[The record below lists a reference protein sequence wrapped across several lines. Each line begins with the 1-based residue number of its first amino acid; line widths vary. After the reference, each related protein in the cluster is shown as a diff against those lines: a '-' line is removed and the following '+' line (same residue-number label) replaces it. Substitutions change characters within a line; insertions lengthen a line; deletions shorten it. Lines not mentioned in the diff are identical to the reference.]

1 MHPDRN
7 IAFETFSPIALI
19 DFTDLNA
26 HPIDLT
32 VRRFW
37 GKTGSPDAFLCFEPL
52 QSKVP
57 NATLY
62 LKTMSTFSENFYNFI
77 SGKNWKLSL
86 AELTSY
92 LDARSRSFEVSEFS
106 RTFFTIKTQRPLEVA
121 VIDDLGGTLKVV
133 QVSTFVPTEHVID
146 AFMKNDKQAKKE
158 LKYSFPLEMF
168 ADRMPRAES
177 GKAVFGVSVYW
188 ADPAFRHAAHLAQRY
203 IGSALKDELKEQ
215 DKKARFMGFP
225 RDRDNPQLTSVEVL
239 KQRLIE
245 NHAEVVLSIGKRQ
258 TAIGTTVSVHN
269 PFEFQKRDLD
279 KPVQRKIFGIPPRI
293 AKIMINLTH
302 CTPGKVFLD
311 PFCGVGSI
319 LQEALLA
326 KAKVIGLDINS
337 WCVEAA
343 KRNLDWLT
351 REYAIQ
357 DADYALV
364 QGDAKNI
371 RYKIRDEIDCI
382 ATEPDLGPAL
392 RKIPTAPYAEKI
404 LSDLKPLFNDFLI
417 EAHIVLRE
425 GAYLALVTPYV
436 KTRSGDPATMGIEEI
451 ANNIGFKTVKPFSE
465 VSFVTDASDFP
476 LKDLSCFLDVDD
488 RHKIGR
494 EINIFRKTEH

>member
-1 MHPDRN
+1 M
-7 IAFETFSPIALI
+7 
-19 DFTDLNA
+19 
-26 HPIDLT
+26 DLT
-32 VRRFW
+32 VPWFS
-37 GKTGSPDAFLCFEPL
+37 GKTGLLDAFLCLEPL
-52 QSKVP
+52 QSKVSKR
-57 NATLY
+57 NLH
-62 LKTMSTFSENFYNFI
+62 LKTMSNPAENFYNVI

-92 LDARSRSFEVSEFS
+92 FDGRSRSFEVSEFS
-106 RTFFTIKTQRPLEVA
+106 RSFFTIKTQKPLEVA
-121 VIDDLGGTLKVV
+121 VIDDLGGALKIA
-133 QVSTFVPTEHVID
+133 QVLAFVPTEHVVD
-146 AFMKNDKQAKKE
+146 AFVKNDKQAKKQ
-158 LKYSFPLEMF
+158 LKYSFPLNTF
-168 ADRMPRAES
+168 ADKMPRAGS

-203 IGSALKDELKEQ
+203 LGSALKDELKEQ

-225 RDRDNPQLTSVEVL
+225 RDRENPQLTPVEVL

-245 NHAEVVLSIGKRQ
+245 NHAEVVLSIGKHQ

-326 KAKVIGLDINS
+326 KAKVIGLDIDP

-343 KRNLDWLT
+343 KRNLAWLA
-351 REYAIQ
+351 RQYGIK
-357 DADYALV
+357 DADYVLV
-364 QGDAKNI
+364 EGDAKNI

-404 LSDLKPLFNDFLI
+404 LNDLKPLFNDFLA
-417 EAHIVLRE
+417 EAEVVLRE
-425 GAYLALVTPYV
+425 GAYLAIVTPYV

-451 ANNIGFKTVKPFSE
+451 ANDIGFETVKPFSK
-465 VSFVTDASDFP
+465 VSFVADASDFP
-476 LKDLSCFLDVDD
+476 LKDLSCFVDVDD

-494 EINIFRKTEH
+494 EINIFRKTQR